1 MIDDE
6 LRNGAKLNPEE
17 LVSFGWELFRLNGN
31 PGYYLF
37 YRRLKDEEE
46 NEMREKLR

>member
-1 MIDDE
+1 MINDE
-6 LRNGAKLNPEE
+6 LQSNMTIRRDE
-17 LVSFGWELFRLNGN
+17 LVSIGWALFCANGN

-46 NEMREKLR
+46 EEMREKLR